1 MKKNKEEKTLIDM
14 ENMEIDK
21 IIITIIDIIIKDKVN
36 IWIQMLMQI

>member
-36 IWIQMLMQI
+36 I